1 MGLELDFETDKN
13 FNYDSNIS
21 MKIELKKTC
30 FSKGELVQ
38 GNLYLAP
45 KTPSVSSILINPL
58 AEITLREHHYYVIK
72 QTVRNKVITVKQE
85 ENVVLVNEN
94 IYFAHNEFNISNGC
108 LIPFEIKIPD
118 IAYPSC
124 IFDPKCYV
132 RHYLGITFP
141 SIFAKKTVVI
151 IIKNNIYFSDIN
163 GLLKSPVIINR
174 EITKHKYIFFNSGD
188 FKISIV
194 LSKNIFSYNENV
206 PFIID
211 IDCNYL
217 SIKIQGIKVILYREY
232 KKNVQNSHEVNKRID
247 TEELIQKYISLIDV
261 EKNLHIEDNIKLP
274 ISPPE
279 LNPKVIYSIL
289 DNDHR
294 RHKEKF
300 KNILLFPACYGGLL
314 TCEYFIQFIFDLD
327 SWFTTNEDFT
337 IPIDFGELNNEL
349 ISTLKKFELN
359 PYITNNNKTQIN
371 NMNND
376 DIFPDENEIYQKK
389 TSDDDAPPPNTG

>member
-94 IYFAHNEFNISNGC
+94 IYFAHNEFNIPNGC
-108 LIPFEIKIPD
+108 PIPFEIKIPE

-124 IFDPKCYV
+124 IFDSKCYV
-132 RHYLGITFP
+132 RHYLSITFP

-174 EITKHKYIFFNSGD
+174 EITKHKYIFFNYGD

-194 LSKNIFSYNENV
+194 LSKNIFSYDEKV
-206 PFIID
+206 QFIID
-211 IDCNYL
+211 IDCNNL

-232 KKNVQNSHEVNKRID
+232 KKNVQNSHEVNKRTD
-247 TEELIQKYISLIDV
+247 AEELIQKYISLIDV

-294 RHKEKF
+294 RLKEKF

-327 SWFTTNEDFT
+327 SLFTTNEDFT
-337 IPIDFGELNNEL
+337 IPIDFGELNNEFT
-349 ISTLKKFELN
+349 STPKKFELN

-371 NMNND
+371 NTNTD
-376 DIFPDENEIYQKK
+376 DELPDENEIYQKK
-389 TSDDDAPPPNTG
+389 TSDDNAPPPNTG